1 MRIKIF
7 ILTENPL
14 FFLKLNKIL
23 TEKKIKFKIL
33 NLWNKIPNIPSL
45 ILTTLEEINKIKNN
59 DKKNAIILSY
69 AKEDSFK
76 QYYLKILAA
85 YRIGHVKDY
94 SKLTFSIDPG
104 AKQIGLVIFLDDY
117 YLNSHTI
124 YDPKNVIKKIKE
136 YVNTLQNKNSNFT
149 HLSFKFGGGVPQT
162 TTDLVKEIFNI
173 YKNRKKKIYL
183 IDEAKSSKIKI
194 YDNEKKS
201 SMPKH
206 EASALILALR
216 DGIEI
221 NQNNYSKIFK
231 QFKFSKLKE
240 EGFNKE
246 IFKKGNRMILTTQEI
261 MQKVLSGKL
270 SLSEAPEMTKNCK
283 EIN

>member
-1 MRIKIF
+1 M
-7 ILTENPL
+7 
-14 FFLKLNKIL
+14 
-23 TEKKIKFKIL
+23 
-33 NLWNKIPNIPSL
+33 
-45 ILTTLEEINKIKNN
+45 EEINKIKYN
-59 DKKNAIILSY
+59 DKKNEIILSY

-136 YVNTLQNKNSNFT
+136 YVNTLQNKNSSFT
-149 HLSFKFGGGVPQT
+149 HLSFKFGRGVPQMT
-162 TTDLVKEIFNI
+162 IDLLKEICNI
-173 YKNRKKKIYL
+173 YKNKKNKKFYL

-194 YDNEKKS
+194 YDNEKKI

-231 QFKFSKLKE
+231 QSKFSKLKE

-246 IFKKGNRMILTTQEI
+246 ISKKGNRMILTTQEI